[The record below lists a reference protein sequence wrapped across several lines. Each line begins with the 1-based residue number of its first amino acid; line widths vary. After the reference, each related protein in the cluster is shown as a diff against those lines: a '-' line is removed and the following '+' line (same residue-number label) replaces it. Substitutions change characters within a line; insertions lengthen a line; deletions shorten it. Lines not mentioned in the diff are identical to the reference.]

1 MLETKERRITYH
13 FGCINVDLSV
23 DRWVAKLVVLVTKFE
38 IKLDD
43 VHFLVR
49 DSVPG
54 GKFDGLGVTLSGHL
68 SSPDMT

>member
-1 MLETKERRITYH
+1 MTYH
-13 FGCINVDLSV
+13 FGRIYGICFVDLSV
-23 DRWVAKLVVLVTKFE
+23 DSWVAKLVVLVTKLE
-38 IKLDD
+38 ILLDD

-54 GKFDGLGVTLSGHL
+54 GKFGGLGVTLSGHL

>member
-1 MLETKERRITYH
+1 MTK
-13 FGCINVDLSV
+13 L
-23 DRWVAKLVVLVTKFE
+23 K

-54 GKFDGLGVTLSGHL
+54 GKFGGLGVTLSGHL

>member
-1 MLETKERRITYH
+1 MTYH
-13 FGCINVDLSV
+13 FGRINGICVVDLSV
-23 DRWVAKLVVLVTKFE
+23 DRWVTAKLVVLETKLE
-38 IKLDD
+38 ILLDD

-54 GKFDGLGVTLSGHL
+54 GKFGVLGVTLSGHL